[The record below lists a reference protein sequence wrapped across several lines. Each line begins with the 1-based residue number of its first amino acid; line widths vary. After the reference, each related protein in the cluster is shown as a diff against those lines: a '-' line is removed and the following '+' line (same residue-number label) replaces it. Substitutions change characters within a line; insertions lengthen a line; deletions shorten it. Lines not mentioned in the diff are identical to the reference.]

1 MRIDGLILAGGQSR
15 RMQALGAIDKGLLNL
30 EGLSF
35 AELAAQRLRPHCQQ
49 LFISANSHQA
59 DYAAWGDVVGDD
71 TAYAGQGPLAG
82 MLAVMRR
89 SQADYLLTL
98 PVDSPFVS
106 AQVIHT
112 LIEQAK
118 QSPTTSVH
126 YACAAQTHPLCA
138 IVRTDLASSL
148 ESYLAAGQRRVQSW
162 YADVQAK
169 AVHFGEAVEAEFL
182 NVNTPEDWQQA
193 RSYCR

>member
-15 RMQALGAIDKGLLNL
+15 RMQALGAVDKGLLTL

-35 AELAAQRLRPHCQQ
+35 AGHAAKRLGPYCQK
-49 LFISANSHQA
+49 LFVSANAHQA
-59 DYAAWGDVVGDD
+59 DYAAWGEVVGDGEYE
-71 TAYAGQGPLAG
+71 AQGPLAG

-89 SQADYLLTL
+89 SQADYIVTL

-106 AQVIHT
+106 DQVISI
-112 LIEQAK
+112 LVEQAK
-118 QSPTTSVH
+118 QSPATTVH

-138 IVRTDLASSL
+138 ILRTDLAPSL
-148 ESYLAAGQRRVQSW
+148 DEYLAQGQRRVQSW
-162 YADVQAK
+162 YAAIQAK
-169 AVHFGEAVEAEFL
+169 ALHFGEAAEAEFL

-193 RSYCR
+193 QSLRR

>member
-15 RMQALGAIDKGLLNL
+15 RMQALGAVDKGLLNV

-35 AELAAQRLRPHCQQ
+35 AEHAAKRLTPYCQQ

-59 DYAAWGDVVGDD
+59 DYAAWGEVVGDG
-71 TAYAGQGPLAG
+71 AVYAGQGPLAG

-106 AQVIHT
+106 AEVMQT
-112 LIEQAK
+112 LVEQAK
-118 QSPTTSVH
+118 QSPTTPVH

-138 IVRTDLASSL
+138 IVRTDLAASL
-148 ESYLAAGQRRVQSW
+148 ESYLAEGQRRVQSW

-169 AVHFGEAVEAEFL
+169 AVHFGESVETEFL

-193 RSYCR
+193 QSYCR

>member
-35 AELAAQRLRPHCQQ
+35 AALAAKRLAPYCQQ
-49 LFISANSHQA
+49 LYISANNHQA
-59 DYAAWGDVVGDD
+59 DYAAWGEVVGDD
-71 TAYAGQGPLAG
+71 AAYAGHGPLAG

-106 AQVIHT
+106 DQVIHT
-112 LIEQAK
+112 LVEQAT
-118 QSPTTSVH
+118 QSPATRVH
-126 YACAAQTHPLCA
+126 YACAGQTHPLCA
-138 IVRTDLASSL
+138 ILRTDLVQSL
-148 ESYLAAGQRRVQSW
+148 DEYLADGQRRVQSW
-162 YADVQAK
+162 YAAVQAK
-169 AVHFGEAVEAEFL
+169 AVHFGESVEAEFL

-193 RSYCR
+193 QTYCR